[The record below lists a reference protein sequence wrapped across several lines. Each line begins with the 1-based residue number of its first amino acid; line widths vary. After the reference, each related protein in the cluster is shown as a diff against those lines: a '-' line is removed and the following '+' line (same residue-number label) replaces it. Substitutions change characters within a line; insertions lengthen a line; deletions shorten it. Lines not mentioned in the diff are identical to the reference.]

1 MTIWNKVFKF
11 LNSSKKPNDDKNFS
25 SFGSALPRKSG
36 EVGNKGNL
44 TKSDGSSSVNGRKK

>member
-1 MTIWNKVFKF
+1 MTIWSKVLKF
-11 LNSSKKPNDDKNFS
+11 LNSPKKPNGDKNFS

-44 TKSDGSSSVNGRKK
+44 TKSDGSSLVKGSRK